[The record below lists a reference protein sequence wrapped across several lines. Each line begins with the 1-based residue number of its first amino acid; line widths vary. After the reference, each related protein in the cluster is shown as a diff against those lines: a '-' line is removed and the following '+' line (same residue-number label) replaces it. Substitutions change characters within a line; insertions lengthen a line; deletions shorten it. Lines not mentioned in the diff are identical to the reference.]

1 MLFYSILLLTR
12 LLHIHSYISNE
23 NSNLAASVT
32 KFDSSSSQ
40 CVKQDSNCMQLPTK
54 SDLRREY
61 LNENAILLTTVTNSA
76 SLSE

>member
-23 NSNLAASVT
+23 NSNLATGVT

-40 CVKQDSNCMQLPTK
+40 CVKQDSSCMQLSTK

-61 LNENAILLTTVTNSA
+61 LNENAILLITIINSA
-76 SLSE
+76 SFSE